1 MPTRTPLPLPEAL
14 APRYWPLWGGFG
26 LLRLAT
32 GLPFHQQAAL
42 GRALGRALLRVAG
55 RRRRIAETNLRL
67 CFPALSEAERQ
78 RLLVENFEHIGQA
91 VLETGLSWW
100 GRPER
105 LRALG
110 EIRGLEHLQ
119 AALARGKGAILLTGH
134 LTSLD
139 IGGQIL
145 ALALADTPHPLQV
158 MYKRSRNPLIEAM
171 MRRGRERFTRRIFLR
186 QDLRSFLRGLAEGLP
201 TWYAPDQDFGLKQG
215 VFAPFFGV
223 ATATLTATAR
233 LAARSGAPVV
243 PYFPIRKPD
252 DRGFEIRIL
261 PALADFPSGDDVQD
275 ATRVNALLEA
285 VVREHPAQ
293 YLWLHRRFKTHPP
306 DEPPRYR

>member
-1 MPTRTPLPLPEAL
+1 MRDRTPLPLPETL
-14 APRYWPLWGGFG
+14 APRYWPLWTGFG
-26 LLRLAT
+26 LLWLAT
-32 GLPFHQQAAL
+32 RLPFRQQSAL
-42 GRALGRALLRVAG
+42 GRVLGRALLRVAG
-55 RRRRIAETNLRL
+55 KRRRIAATNLRL
-67 CFPALSEAERQ
+67 CFPELDEAARAHLLRQ
-78 RLLVENFEHIGQA
+78 SFEHLGQA
-91 VLETGLSWW
+91 LLDTGLSWW
-100 GRPER
+100 GSPAR

-110 EIRGLEHLQ
+110 DIRGMDHLQ
-119 AALARGKGAILLTGH
+119 AALARGRGVILLTGH
-134 LTSLD
+134 MTALD

-158 MYKRSRNPLIEAM
+158 MYKRSRNPLVEAM

-223 ATATLTATAR
+223 TTATLTATAR

-243 PYFPIRKPD
+243 PYFPIRKAD
-252 DRGFEIRIL
+252 GSGFEIRIL
-261 PALADFPSGDDVQD
+261 PALTDFPSGDDVRD

-293 YLWLHRRFKTHPP
+293 YLWVHRRFKTQPP
-306 DEPPRYR
+306 DEPPRYD